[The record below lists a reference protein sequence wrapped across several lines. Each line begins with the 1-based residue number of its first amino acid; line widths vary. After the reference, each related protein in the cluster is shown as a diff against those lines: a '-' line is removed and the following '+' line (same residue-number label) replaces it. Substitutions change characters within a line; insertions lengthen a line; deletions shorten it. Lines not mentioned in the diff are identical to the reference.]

1 MFRFVWLM
9 VACCSPW
16 ALAFSDPLPPEQPQE
31 ALRTLSMQVDSDQV
45 QSVQIIY
52 FPVRITSQVRMTPQR
67 LKEQYLYQIT
77 IRNLQ
82 YTVAGTEL
90 LSALKRTT
98 ALRSSKQGDMR
109 WGVIFT
115 LVGGSVREIYL
126 DGVGRFGQIDN
137 EQAAFQ
143 GGLYD
148 WLRQL
153 TAPLK

>member
-1 MFRFVWLM
+1 M
-9 VACCSPW
+9 VACCFPC
-16 ALAFSDPLPPEQPQE
+16 ALAFSDPLPPARPQE

-45 QSVQIIY
+45 QLVQIIY
-52 FPVRITSQVRMTPQR
+52 FPVRITSQVRLTPQR

-98 ALRSSKQGDMR
+98 AIPSSNQGDLR
-109 WGVIFT
+109 WGVLFT
-115 LVGGSVREIYL
+115 LAGGSVREIYL
-126 DGVGRFGQIDN
+126 DGVGRFGQVDN
-137 EQAAFQ
+137 AQAAFQ
-143 GGLYD
+143 GGLYE